1 MDFLNRLYAQ
11 VRDLFLSMT
20 PGNRITVGLLAVL
33 LVVSLG
39 FLIGGVTKSEG
50 EFTPLYNGRYF
61 SQAEQRAVDDAL
73 GKAGLS
79 QHSWEGM
86 RLMVPKSAWAKYAA
100 AIAENKAIV
109 DMGGYLD
116 RTINNLGAYESG
128 KMMDTKKLVGMQQE
142 LSAALSD
149 FRGIEKAQV
158 LVSERSEMDPK
169 MYQRKIMRSAAV
181 SVWPLG
187 GEPLDPEKISAIS
200 TNVGSSLGIT
210 DLKEITITDMK
221 NGLSWIGNNLK
232 AKGGNKTYEDAQKEY
247 EASWEQKIRELF
259 PDITKMQVKTTVE
272 LDKTLWRDEHDITH
286 GKPTTVATKE
296 RTTDLQKK
304 DRDIAGRPGLVP
316 QLGLPVPN
324 PAAQVISG
332 GSTTEK
338 TEESEVQK
346 ALTGVEGQGR
356 FAGLTPKTVTA
367 SIRIPM
373 SYIRKAWALANA
385 KPGETAPES
394 TPEEL
399 ASTRLQ
405 VIEMVRTSVGNLIV
419 AEYRPRDAQD
429 TAQMVN
435 VSTYDDPAPIVET
448 SPSFAQLLMLWLGSN
463 WETLSLLGLVLVGL
477 CVLWAMTR
485 VKQTEPIVIYEAAE
499 LPTEAE
505 QIAEGEEEEEEAG
518 EINRSLEPFNRSMR
532 SLQNEVADLVTENPD
547 AAASVLRQWIGN
559 LALQD

>member
-1 MDFLNRLYAQ
+1 MDFLNRLYTQ
-11 VRDLFLSMT
+11 VRDLFFSMT

-50 EFTPLYNGRYF
+50 EFIPLYGARIF
-61 SQAEQRAVDDAL
+61 SQSEIRAVDDAL

-86 RLMVPKSAWAKYAA
+86 RLMVPKSAWAKYVA

-116 RTINNLGAYESG
+116 RTVNNLGAYESG

-158 LVSERSEMDPK
+158 LVSERAEMDQK

-181 SVWPLG
+181 SVWPLSY
-187 GEPLDPEKISAIS
+187 EPLDGEKISAIS
-200 TNVGSSLGIT
+200 TTVGAALGIT
-210 DLKEITITDMK
+210 DLKEISITDMK

-232 AKGGNKTYEDAQKEY
+232 TKGGNKTYEDAQKEY

-259 PDITKMQVKTTVE
+259 PDIVKMQVKTTVE

-304 DRDIAGRPGLVP
+304 DRDIAGRPGMVP
-316 QLGLPVPN
+316 QFGLPVPN

-373 SYIRKAWALANA
+373 SHIRKAWALANA
-385 KPGETAPES
+385 KPGETAPEP

-405 VIEMVRTSVGNLIV
+405 VIENVRTAVGNLIV

-448 SPSFAQLLMLWLGSN
+448 APSFAQMLMLWLGSN

-499 LPTEAE
+499 LPAETE
-505 QIAEGEEEEEEAG
+505 QVAEGEEEEEEEG
-518 EINRSLEPFNRSMR
+518 EINRSLEPFSRSMR